1 MRQIELT
8 LVRLDSDS
16 TLFTFKDEETN
27 EIVLSKPF
35 DLHESTLVSVRD
47 DFSNFVIESNGS
59 TTEYD
64 FTSSS
69 VE

>member
-1 MRQIELT
+1 MRQVVLT
-8 LVRLDSDS
+8 LIRQDSDS

-35 DLHESTLVSVRD
+35 DLYESTLVSVRD